1 MRRNQIIQFCLAAFL
16 LPLFLACQREDP
28 EVTFNVAT
36 VDMPYSG
43 GSKTVSLTTNYDWT
57 ATTSDPWLQVSPS
70 SGKKGVASLTLRA
83 EANDKST
90 TRKATVTVTCRDL
103 IRSVTVTQMPSLS
116 QTLVIKHANASFQA
130 PSFTGSSL
138 SAIVKWGDGTEEKY
152 SSSLTH
158 SYSTTGSHMVEINL
172 AGAYSFTLA
181 SGAGVSEIDFL
192 AF

>member
-43 GSKTVSLTTNYDWT
+43 GSQTVSLTTNYDWT

-181 SGAGVSEIDFL
+181 SVAGVSEIDFL

>member
-43 GSKTVSLTTNYDWT
+43 GSQTVSLTTNYDWT

-158 SYSTTGSHMVEINL
+158 SYSITGSHMVEINL

-181 SGAGVSEIDFL
+181 SVAGVSEIDFL